1 MLSKNILNKVLEK
14 VKMIIGIENF
24 DDTKILIETDDKLPD
39 DITLKNAVI
48 LVTSVIKNKG
58 KFYQQIFL
66 EKALVVLKIIS
77 IGTY

>member
-1 MLSKNILNKVLEK
+1 MLSKNILNKVLDK
-14 VKMIIGIENF
+14 VKMIIGIEKF

-48 LVTSVIKNKG
+48 LVTSVIKDKG

-77 IGTY
+77 IDTY

>member
-1 MLSKNILNKVLEK
+1 MLSKNILNKVLDK
-14 VKMIIGIENF
+14 VKMIRGIE
-24 DDTKILIETDDKLPD
+24 ILLIETDDKLPD

>member
-1 MLSKNILNKVLEK
+1 MLSKNILNKVLDK
-14 VKMIIGIENF
+14 VKMIIGIEKF

-48 LVTSVIKNKG
+48 LVTSVIKDKG

-66 EKALVVLKIIS
+66 EKSLVVLSIIS

>member
-1 MLSKNILNKVLEK
+1 MLSKYILNKVLDK
-14 VKMIIGIENF
+14 VKMIIGIEKF

-48 LVTSVIKNKG
+48 LVTSVIKDKG

-77 IGTY
+77 IDTY

>member
-1 MLSKNILNKVLEK
+1 MLSKNILNKVLDK

-48 LVTSVIKNKG
+48 LVTSVIKDKG

-77 IGTY
+77 IDTY